1 MSRLALLGFFAQFLF
16 LISPVC
22 ADEPFNLGAEAAKV
36 NHEYFQAV
44 SKAAGDQKVYVTAN
58 AERKAA
64 LEKLIERAEKEKS
77 QDHDA
82 LAMTY
87 QAVQRLD
94 DAVRE
99 ARAAIAERAEDVGSH
114 TVLIGSLSQMGK
126 PDEAEQALAAAQ
138 KALPDQSSLESMR
151 QTLAFGFQRAGKYD
165 KAAEQLTKYLDYLW
179 PTVEANERAAASYRN
194 LIANLAEN
202 GIRGKLAAETL
213 PVIEKQLKQAQAAA
227 KKNDKKN
234 KELAGLVDGVRQAQ
248 VRLLIVAERK
258 EEAAKIVDEQLA
270 AAEKRPKTDAAAA
283 VAVGNAL
290 RMKLQL
296 ADIGEERTAAAGRYF
311 DLIESRWDAGSGSS
325 EFVILAGEAVSM
337 KAGSMVSTGKLED
350 AEKLLATWQDRFKE
364 LKSEDALVMSAAA
377 RNVSTFGSLRTRLEA
392 ERKRAALIGKPHF
405 PILEAVWLNGTPLK
419 PEELRGKVVL
429 LDFWAVWCGPC
440 IATFPHLREWN
451 DKYADKG
458 LVIIGVTRHYQYGWD
473 AETKRPKREEEIS
486 ESAEDAAT
494 LQFLKHHELKHRI
507 AVMPDGDLSAKY
519 LVSGIPQAV
528 LIDRDGSIR
537 LIRVG
542 SGEANAAQLEA
553 MITHMLG
560 VNEQAA
566 K

>member
-1 MSRLALLGFFAQFLF
+1 MSRNALLGLFAPLAFLV
-16 LISPVC
+16 SPVR
-22 ADEPFNLGAEAAKV
+22 AEEPLNLGVEAAKV

-44 SKAAGDQKVYVTAN
+44 SKAAGDQKVYAKAN

-114 TVLIGSLSQMGK
+114 TVLIGSLSQLGK

-138 KALPDQSSLESMR
+138 KALPDQPSLESMR
-151 QTLAFGFQRAGKYD
+151 QTLAFGYQRAGKYD
-165 KAAEQLTKYLDYLW
+165 KAAEQLTKYLDHLW

-194 LIANLAEN
+194 LIANLTEN

-213 PVIEKQLKQAQAAA
+213 PTIEKQLKQVQAAA
-227 KKNDKKN
+227 KKNAKKN
-234 KELAGLVDGVRQAQ
+234 KELAGLVDGIRQAQ
-248 VRLLIVAERK
+248 VRLLIAAERK
-258 EEAAKIVDEQLA
+258 DEAARIIDEQLA

-283 VAVGNAL
+283 VALGNAL

-296 ADIGEERTAAAGRYF
+296 AELGEERAAAAGRYF
-311 DLIESRWDAGSGSS
+311 DFIESRWDAGSGSS
-325 EFVILAGEAVSM
+325 EFVVMAGEAVSM
-337 KAGSMVSTGKLED
+337 KAGGMVSTGKFED
-350 AEKLLATWQDRFKE
+350 AEKLLATWQERFKE
-364 LKSEDALVMSAAA
+364 LKSEDALVKSAAA

-392 ERKRAALIGKPHF
+392 ERKRAALIGTPHF
-405 PILEAVWLNGTPLK
+405 PILEAAWLNGTPLK

-473 AETKRPKREEEIS
+473 AEAKRPKREEDLS
-486 ESAEDAAT
+486 ESAENAAT
-494 LQFLKHHELKHRI
+494 LEFLKHHELKHRI

-553 MITHMLG
+553 MIKQLLG

>member
-1 MSRLALLGFFAQFLF
+1 MSRLALIGFFAQLLF
-16 LISPVC
+16 LNNSPIR
-22 ADEPFNLGAEAAKV
+22 AEEPFNLGAEAAKV

-44 SKAAGDQKVYVTAN
+44 AKAGGDQKVYVKAN

-99 ARAAIAERAEDVGSH
+99 ARAAIAERAEDVGSQS
-114 TVLIGSLSQMGK
+114 VLISSLSQLGK
-126 PDEAEQALAAAQ
+126 PDEAEQALVAAQ
-138 KALPDQSSLESMR
+138 KVLPDQSSLESMR
-151 QTLAFGFQRAGKYD
+151 QTLAFGFQRARKYD
-165 KAAEQLTKYLDYLW
+165 KALDHLTKYLDYLW
-179 PTVEANERAAASYRN
+179 PTVETNERAIASYRN
-194 LIANLAEN
+194 VIASLAEN

-213 PVIEKQLKQAQAAA
+213 PIIERQLNQVQKAA
-227 KKNDKKN
+227 KKNN
-234 KELAGLVDGVRQAQ
+234 QLVGLLDGIRQAQ
-248 VRLLIVAERK
+248 VRMLIAAERK
-258 EEAAKIVDEQLA
+258 GEAAKIVDHQLTE
-270 AAEKRPKTDAAAA
+270 AEKLSKTDTAAA

-290 RMKLQL
+290 RMKLL
-296 ADIGEERTAAAGRYF
+296 LLEIGEERTATVQRYF
-311 DLIESRWDAGSGSS
+311 DLIESRWDAGRGSS
-325 EFVILAGEAVSM
+325 EFIVMAGEAVGM
-337 KAGSMVSTGKLED
+337 KAGNLVSAGKYED
-350 AEKLLATWQDRFKE
+350 AEKHLATWQDRFQK
-364 LKSEDALVMSAAA
+364 LKSDDALVMSAAA

-392 ERKRAALIGKPHF
+392 ERKRAELVGKPYF

-494 LQFLKHHELKHRI
+494 LEFLKHHELKHRI
-507 AVMPDGDLSAKY
+507 AVMPDNDLSAKY

-537 LIRVG
+537 MIKVG
-542 SGEANAAQLEA
+542 SGEANAGQLEA
-553 MITHMLG
+553 MIKQSLG

>member
-1 MSRLALLGFFAQFLF
+1 MSRLALLGFLAL
-16 LISPVC
+16 LVVPTPSLR
-22 ADEPFNLGAEAAKV
+22 AEEPLNLGAEAAKV

-44 SKAAGDQKVYVTAN
+44 SKAAGDQQAYVRAN

-64 LEKLIERAEKEKS
+64 LEKLLERAEKEKS

-82 LAMTY
+82 LAVTY

-99 ARAAIAERAEDVGSH
+99 ARAAIAERAEDVGSQ
-114 TVLIGSLSQMGK
+114 TVLISSLSQLGK
-126 PDEAEQALAAAQ
+126 PDEAEQALIAAQ
-138 KALPDQSSLESMR
+138 KALPDQPSLESLR
-151 QTLAFGFQRAGKYD
+151 QTLAFGFQRARKYD

-194 LIANLAEN
+194 LISNLTDNAV
-202 GIRGKLAAETL
+202 RGKLVAETL
-213 PVIEKQLKQAQAAA
+213 PTIEKQLKQAQAAA
-227 KKNDKKN
+227 KKH
-234 KELAGLVDGVRQAQ
+234 KELAALVDGIRQSQ
-248 VRLLIVAERK
+248 VRLLVIAERK
-258 EEAAKIVDEQLA
+258 DEAGKIVDEQLA
-270 AAEKRPKTDAAAA
+270 AAEKLPKSDAASALA
-283 VAVGNAL
+283 LGNAL
-290 RMKLQL
+290 RMKLL
-296 ADIGEERTAAAGRYF
+296 VLDLGEQRTAAAERYF
-311 DLIESRWDAGSGSS
+311 DLIESRWDVASGSS
-325 EFVILAGEAVSM
+325 EFIVMAGEAVGL
-337 KAGSMVSTGKLED
+337 KAGPMVADGKYED
-350 AEKLLATWQDRFKE
+350 AEKHLATWQERFRE
-364 LKSEDALVMSAAA
+364 LKSNDALVANAAS
-377 RNVSTFGSLRTRLEA
+377 RNVTNLGNLRARLES
-392 ERKRAALIGKPHF
+392 ERKRAALVGKPYF
-405 PILEAVWLNGTPLK
+405 PILEATWLNGAPLK

-473 AETKRPKREEEIS
+473 AETKQPRREEELS
-486 ESAEDAAT
+486 ESAENAAT
-494 LQFLKHHELKHRI
+494 LEFLKHHELKHRI
-507 AVMPDGDLSAKY
+507 AVMPDNDLSAKY

-528 LIDRDGSIR
+528 LIDRDGAIR

-553 MITHMLG
+553 MIKQTLS
-560 VNEQAA
+560 VNEQAS